1 MKIVIDDRLLPEYDL
16 TLSEVLFLLFIESGG
31 NTKECIT
38 SLVNKGWGGRDL
50 FDDDSIVLSD
60 NNKEKL
66 YEIIVDSEKIIQDK
80 KDELEQLAIKLMELY
95 PEGRKPGTTYK
106 WRGSVAEITRKLKN
120 LVAKYNCKFT
130 EEQAIKA
137 TKDYISSFNGDYRF
151 MKLLKYFLL
160 KAPRNNNGDVE
171 IESDFMAYL
180 EDTKDEVRNDNWTTD
195 LK

>member
-1 MKIVIDDRLLPEYDL
+1 MRIVIDEKLLPEYNL
-16 TLSEVLFLLFIESGG
+16 TLQEVLYLLFIESGG
-31 NTKECIT
+31 NAKECIT
-38 SLVNKGWGGRDL
+38 SLINKEWGKKNL
-50 FDDDSIVLSD
+50 FEEDGLILSD
-60 NNKEKL
+60 NDKDRL
-66 YEIIVDSEKIIQDK
+66 YEIIVESEKVVQDR
-80 KDELEQLAIKLMELY
+80 KDELEILAKKLMDIY

-106 WRGSVAEITRKLKN
+106 WRGSIAEITRKLKN

-137 TKDYISSFNGDYRF
+137 TKEYVASFNGDYRF

-180 EDTKDEVRNDNWTTD
+180 ENSGEEHTNNNWTTD